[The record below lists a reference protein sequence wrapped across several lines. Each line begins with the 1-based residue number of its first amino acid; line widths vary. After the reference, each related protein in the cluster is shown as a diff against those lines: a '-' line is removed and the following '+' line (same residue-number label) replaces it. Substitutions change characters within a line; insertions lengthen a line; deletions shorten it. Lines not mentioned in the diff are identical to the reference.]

1 MKRGHQKL
9 LIFEIILFIFLF
21 LNSFVWNILDGYNTI
36 KFLLIIIIVFKYV
49 VGLEKD
55 NHRYVKDVIYDILI
69 VILTSF
75 LFYYLLGILIG
86 FYRIE
91 NYYNWFGFKTFL
103 FPLTLIVLLKEF
115 LRYQMLNKSE
125 GNNLITVITIILF
138 IFIDISTAIYY
149 EKFLTSY
156 DIFLFIALTLL
167 PRISRNIVCSYIAI
181 KLGYKP
187 NFVWLLVI
195 ELYVYLIPIIPN
207 PNEYI
212 LSIIRFLF
220 PLIILWRVYSLF
232 EKEKDR
238 EISSKYNNGSKLSLI
253 PPVVFV
259 IFIVYFTS
267 GYFKYYAIA
276 VGSGSM
282 TPVINKGDV
291 VIIENIDDNFD
302 RIQNGQVIAF
312 KHDNVMI
319 VHRVVNILE
328 KEGEYYFYTKG
339 DANKDID
346 NFSIYEE
353 DLIGIVNFVI
363 PYIGLPTVWLSEL

>member
-238 EISSKYNNGSKLSLI
+238 EISSKYNNESKLSLI